1 MPKPL
6 YHSPSA
12 QERPSSALVNDQ
24 WSREVVPRL
33 PQQVNEQA
41 KRLKAF
47 VRVRE
52 VKSATDLLRGLLAYV
67 LCGSATS
74 FRRLGAWAMLIGLAD
89 MSETA
94 WRQRLRKASAWLLWL
109 LGELLAA
116 PVEAQTS
123 WLHGRTSGRVLLVDA
138 TRLQETGQQGQEWR
152 VHTAYALVAARLCEV
167 TVTDRHG

>member
-47 VRVRE
+47 VRRRE

-67 LCGSATS
+67 LCGSAAS

-138 TRLQETGQQGQEWR
+138 TRRPRNGPAGPG
-152 VHTAYALVAARLCEV
+152 VAGA
-167 TVTDRHG
+167 HGL

>member
-6 YHSPSA
+6 YHSSSA
-12 QERPSSALVNDQ
+12 QERPASALVNDQ

-67 LCGSATS
+67 LCGSAAS

-94 WRQRLRKASAWLLWL
+94 WRQRLRKASAWLLWRL
-109 LGELLAA
+109 
-116 PVEAQTS
+116 
-123 WLHGRTSGRVLLVDA
+123 GRTAGGARGGPDQS
-138 TRLQETGQQGQEWR
+138 
-152 VHTAYALVAARLCEV
+152 AARTHVGTGV
-167 TVTDRHG
+167 TGGCHALTRNGPAGPGVAGAHRL